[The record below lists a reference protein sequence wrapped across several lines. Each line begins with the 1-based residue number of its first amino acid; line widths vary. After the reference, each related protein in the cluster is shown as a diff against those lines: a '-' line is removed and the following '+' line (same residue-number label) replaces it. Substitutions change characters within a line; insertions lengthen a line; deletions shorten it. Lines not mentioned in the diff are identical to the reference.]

1 MRHYSVADDELRMLA
16 LAHRDVERDAH
27 AVNVQVEKF
36 FDDFDGTVGA
46 MLRFL
51 EFPEV
56 ASSSTTVQNLG
67 L

>member
-1 MRHYSVADDELRMLA
+1 MADDELRMLA

-27 AVNVQVEKF
+27 AVNLQVEKF

>member
-1 MRHYSVADDELRMLA
+1 MLA

-56 ASSSTTVQNLG
+56 ASSVPPFKILGSSSYHRSTES
-67 L
+67 